1 MLGAESI
8 NLAMLMMLQI
18 GYVQDHHNA
27 SSSPVGLYVYVHREE
42 IVSIIW
48 FCPGNGHMMMSMS
61 SKFPMDIRYVRRQK

>member
-27 SSSPVGLYVYVHREE
+27 SSSPVGLYVYVHREV
-42 IVSIIW
+42 IVSLMW
-48 FCPGNGHMMMSMS
+48 LCPGNG
-61 SKFPMDIRYVRRQK
+61 I